1 MLKIRK
7 RVYHIDK
14 VRTTMNL
21 FQMMFEHNRN
31 FMKYE
36 DLKIHVTISKVE
48 QKAYILQILNANN
61 EVYFYKTT
69 SNCLDLPKG

>member
-1 MLKIRK
+1 
-7 RVYHIDK
+7 
-14 VRTTMNL
+14 MNL

-31 FMKYE
+31 FMKY

-48 QKAYILQILNANN
+48 QKAYILQILNAIK

>member
-14 VRTTMNL
+14 VRTILNL
-21 FQMMFEHNRN
+21 FQMMLEHNRN
-31 FMKYE
+31 FMKY
-36 DLKIHVTISKVE
+36 DLKIHVMISKVGH
-48 QKAYILQILNANN
+48 KAYVLQILNANN

-69 SNCLDLPKG
+69 SNCLDLQKG